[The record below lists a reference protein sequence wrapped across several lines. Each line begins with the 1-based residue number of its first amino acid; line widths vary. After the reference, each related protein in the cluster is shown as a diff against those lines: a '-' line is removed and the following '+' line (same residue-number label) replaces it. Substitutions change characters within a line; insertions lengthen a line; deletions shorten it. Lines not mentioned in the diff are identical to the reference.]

1 MFAQNINEAVANG
14 TRDGQKFTSEEFLA
28 DAANDLRAMQG
39 MSRIALQQLW
49 ASIRART
56 DLPVI
61 PADWLTAGANGT
73 GYFDNILEMG
83 VKIPL
88 GVFFKG
94 TDHSGRMVVI
104 CRPLSSCEPICFFD
118 RYRNPEG
125 PQVICQQRRGG
136 GALVDCNGDAPWM
149 VADLMSALAVSG
161 NHNAAYLSE
170 QSAA

>member
-1 MFAQNINEAVANG
+1 MIARNLNEAVENG

-28 DAANDLRAMQG
+28 DAANDLRELAG

-104 CRPLSSCEPICFFD
+104 CRPVSSCEPICFFD
-118 RYRNPEG
+118 RYSG
-125 PQVICQQRRGG
+125 ADQQVICQQRRGG
-136 GALVDCNGDAPWM
+136 GALVDCNGDAPRM
-149 VADLMSALAVSG
+149 VIDLLEALSQSG
-161 NHNAAYLSE
+161 WYNTTYLSE
-170 QSAA
+170 QTAA